1 MVYFYLLNRINRN
14 RWQPVFISDRE
25 LTKSIKIARRCL
37 PRYKAEI
44 ANAGLLY
51 LLTQETGRDAGTL
64 YALDEEMAQKGAING
79 AKSNRLTAF
88 NGAKRSQKKKEM
100 AQKGAINGAKSN
112 RLTAFNGAKRS
123 QKKKE
128 MAQKG
133 AINGAKSNRL
143 TASTHYNISKTYK
156 DLNISTTKDNAREV
170 DAVDVVEVD
179 EVEILEAKKSPADLL
194 REAQQ
199 KAADQGAEILKAIFC
214 QERSEQINVQCMQ
227 LSVTPDQYH
236 ELAAEVIA
244 DWTQTGTTH
253 DDFKGKFD
261 YQAAARHLQNTIRK
275 KAYAKKQQP
284 KTRDQRRADL
294 LKAAQAGLNQAISK
308 DTLNNGGDPF

>member
-25 LTKSIKIARRCL
+25 LTKSIKIARHSL

-112 RLTAFNGAKRS
+112 RLT
-123 QKKKE
+123 
-128 MAQKG
+128 
-133 AINGAKSNRL
+133 
-143 TASTHYNISKTYK
+143 TSTHYNISKTYK

>member
-79 AKSNRLTAF
+79 AKSNRLTEF
-88 NGAKRSQKKKEM
+88 
-100 AQKGAINGAKSN
+100 NGAKSN
-112 RLTAFNGAKRS
+112 

-156 DLNISTTKDNAREV
+156 DLNISTTKDSAREV

-294 LKAAQAGLNQAISK
+294 LKAAQAGLNQAISN

>member
-64 YALDEEMAQKGAING
+64 YALDE
-79 AKSNRLTAF
+79 
-88 NGAKRSQKKKEM
+88 EM